1 MTAEP
6 TDLSARLIERQLEGI
21 GEAIK
26 RLAILAQ
33 QPAEPQSSIELTQ
46 NAKGATPIVVKV
58 YDREPEQAAATAQRL
73 YDELV
78 ATYRASAPAT
88 DGKAA

>member
-6 TDLSARLIERQLEGI
+6 TDLNARLIGRQLEGI

-26 RLAILAQ
+26 RLATLAQ
-33 QPAEPQSSIELTQ
+33 QPAEPQSSVELTQ
-46 NAKGATPIVVKV
+46 NAKGATQIVVKV
-58 YDREPEQAAATAQRL
+58 YDRDPQQAAPTAQHL
-73 YDELV
+73 YDELA
-78 ATYRASAPAT
+78 ATYRASALAI